1 MSASLQSSVDTTET
15 PLVSVVLLT
24 YNRPDF
30 LREAIGAAV
39 SQTYTNL
46 EILICDNASN
56 QPTIDTIRSF
66 QDRRIQHIR
75 RETNIGMTANAQKGF
90 LAARGK
96 YLTNLHDDDLWKPTF
111 IEKMVVALE
120 ANPQA
125 VLAFSD
131 HSIID
136 PSGEVNL
143 VATTRN
149 SSHYRRT
156 KIKPGLHQ
164 PFKKLA
170 LVDLAV
176 PIAMATVFR
185 KEGIDWNDFSN
196 LPSVY
201 DYWIAYLA
209 SRDGA
214 ACYYVNEKLTYYRH
228 HADSEST
235 RERVRVNDGYIAIYK
250 IILEDPRMA
259 ELRRF
264 FIPRYADHYRDA
276 AVSLLRSG
284 DRDSAR
290 TYLRKGIA
298 IHPSLRILLTYFG
311 TCFPTFLTR
320 HLPRRLRFQ

>member
-1 MSASLQSSVDTTET
+1 MSFEMNTT

-30 LREAIGAAV
+30 LREALNGAI
-39 SQTYTNL
+39 SQTYPNL
-46 EILICDNASN
+46 EILVCDNASD
-56 QPTIDTIRSF
+56 QSTTDTIRAFKDS
-66 QDRRIQHIR
+66 RIQHVR
-75 RETNIGMTANAQKGF
+75 REKNIGMTANAQAGF
-90 LAARGK
+90 QAARGK

-111 IEKMVVALE
+111 IEKMVAALE

-136 PSGEVNL
+136 PFGTVDQI
-143 VATTRN
+143 ATIRN
-149 SSHYRRT
+149 SALYTRT

-185 KEGIDWNDFSN
+185 KEGIDWSDFAG

-201 DYWIAYLA
+201 DYWLAYLA

-228 HADSEST
+228 HGQSEST
-235 RERVRVNDGYIAIYK
+235 QQRQRVNDGYIAIYK

-259 ELRRF
+259 DLRRYF
-264 FIPRYADHYRDA
+264 LPRYADHYRDA
-276 AVSLLRSG
+276 AVSLLRNG
-284 DRDSAR
+284 DRQKAR
-290 TYLRKGIA
+290 SYLKEGLK
-298 IHPSLRILLTYFG
+298 IHSSLRLLLTYWG
-311 TCFPTFLTR
+311 TSLPSAFTG
-320 HLPRRLRFQ
+320 HLPKRLRFK

>member
-1 MSASLQSSVDTTET
+1 MSPETPATEQ
-15 PLVSVVLLT
+15 PLVSVILLT
-24 YNRPDF
+24 YNRPE
-30 LREAIGAAV
+30 LLQEALGSALG
-39 SQTYTNL
+39 QTYGNM
-46 EILICDNASN
+46 EILVCDNASE
-56 QPTIDTIRSF
+56 QATTDTIRSF
-66 QDRRIQHIR
+66 NDPRIQHIR
-75 RETNIGMTANAQKGF
+75 REKNIGMTANAQQGF
-90 LAARGK
+90 LAGKGK

-111 IEKMVVALE
+111 IAKMVAALE
-120 ANPQA
+120 ANPAA

-136 PSGEVNL
+136 PTGEVNL
-143 VATTRN
+143 QETTRN
-149 SSHYRRT
+149 SALYYRT

-170 LVDLAV
+170 LVDLAL

-185 KEGIDWNDFSN
+185 KEGIDWSDFAE

-201 DYWIAYLA
+201 DYWLAYLA

-228 HADSEST
+228 HGNSEST

-250 IILEDPRMA
+250 IIMDDPRMA
-259 ELRRF
+259 ELRPF

-284 DRDSAR
+284 QRDRAR
-290 TYLRKGIA
+290 DYLRKGME
-298 IHPSLRILLTYFG
+298 IHRSARILLTYLG
-311 TCFPTFLTR
+311 TCLPAFLTEK
-320 HLPRRLRFQ
+320 LPRRLRFR